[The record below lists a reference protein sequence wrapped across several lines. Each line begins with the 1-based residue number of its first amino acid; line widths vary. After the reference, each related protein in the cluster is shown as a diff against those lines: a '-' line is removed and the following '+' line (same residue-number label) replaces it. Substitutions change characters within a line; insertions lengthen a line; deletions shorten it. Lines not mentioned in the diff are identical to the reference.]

1 MTFLCITLSP
11 RSSPVCVADWRKQQ
25 GHKMIYLSDS
35 FSFRTFLVMR
45 NFGRCRPSSAWRQFS
60 EYNLQHGGGV
70 LITEGGRPLPPC
82 LTGWGGVKPGGLQ
95 ELETCPS

>member
-1 MTFLCITLSP
+1 
-11 RSSPVCVADWRKQQ
+11 
-25 GHKMIYLSDS
+25 MIYLSDS

-82 LTGWGGVKPGGLQ
+82 LTGGVLNREGSKNLK
-95 ELETCPS
+95 LARVDFF